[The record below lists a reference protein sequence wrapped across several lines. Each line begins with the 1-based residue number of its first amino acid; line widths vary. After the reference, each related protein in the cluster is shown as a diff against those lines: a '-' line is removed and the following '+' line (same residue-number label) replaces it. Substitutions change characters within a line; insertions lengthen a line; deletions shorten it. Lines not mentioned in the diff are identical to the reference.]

1 MHTLLESRD
10 GSGPWFGTVG
20 LLGRPQLHCPSSRCH
35 GNQDILIHY
44 LNQTQLG
51 RQHMSQSLK
60 ESDRSLIS
68 SSQRCDLGA
77 LGFGWC
83 PSAGSKGNT
92 WDRGGQE
99 SIVHLQC
106 SYPEARETTQQARTH
121 PGQAQSYF
129 SRREWGFWKD
139 GGEGIWKD
147 GGDTRTHGSNESK
160 AN

>member
-1 MHTLLESRD
+1 
-10 GSGPWFGTVG
+10 
-20 LLGRPQLHCPSSRCH
+20 
-35 GNQDILIHY
+35 
-44 LNQTQLG
+44 
-51 RQHMSQSLK
+51 MSQSLK

-77 LGFGWC
+77 LGFGWR

-106 SYPEARETTQQARTH
+106 SCPEARETTQQARTH

-139 GGEGIWKD
+139 GGEGLCKD